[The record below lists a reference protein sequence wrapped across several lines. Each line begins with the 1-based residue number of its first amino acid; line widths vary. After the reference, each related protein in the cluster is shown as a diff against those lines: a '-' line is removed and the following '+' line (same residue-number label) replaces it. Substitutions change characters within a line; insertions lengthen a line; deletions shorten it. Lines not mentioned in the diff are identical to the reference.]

1 MTTTDADDISY
12 LRRAFAVAER
22 ARRHGNHPF
31 GALLVD
37 GGNILGEGILWNE
50 ADGRL
55 WWTDIESRRLFALEP
70 RSGRLET
77 VETPE
82 RVGSFAPRRDGK
94 GFLAAFASGFA
105 LWDPQSGERHDLHAF
120 EAHQPTTRLND
131 GKTDRQG
138 RFVAGGFDE
147 GGGGR
152 HVSSVVRVDPH
163 LTGAPVAVA
172 ELDHTPEHDVVFAEL
187 GFRAASVAHELGN
200 IGGVVTVTDAT
211 GRILAE
217 WGDHATIVRATDSHL
232 APWFNW
238 SECAA
243 GTNGMGTALEAHGP
257 VVIGG
262 AEHWCQAF
270 HNWVCAGIA
279 VRDVVTREPI
289 AVLNISCWRSQLPA
303 SADGWLTNAVATTQ
317 RTLKR
322 RARDSGAELVAAY
335 TEARARS
342 GTALAA
348 VDTGGK
354 VVIADD
360 TASVLLGVP
369 ASTPAVDPTLRWNPG
384 LPELIAAARYASRQ
398 AAHNPDWVGST
409 QIFTHL
415 ADEPTSISI
424 RPVFSSG
431 QLIGNL
437 ISFGSSEGA
446 QVPQAEGSANP
457 PTQPRRVVG
466 MRDNRMV
473 LLRLREV
480 SFAESEGNDV
490 WLSTDQGRLRAASQS
505 LDKLDGELADVGFLR
520 VHRRYLVNLSRIRE
534 IERGLKGELSLV
546 MDDRTHEM
554 VPVSRRN
561 APAVRRALDI

>member
-1 MTTTDADDISY
+1 MRDV
-12 LRRAFAVAER
+12 RRREPPAAGPGSGTVFAAWE
-22 ARRHGNHPF
+22 
-31 GALLVD
+31 
-37 GGNILGEGILWNE
+37 
-50 ADGRL
+50 
-55 WWTDIESRRLFALEP
+55 
-70 RSGRLET
+70 
-77 VETPE
+77 
-82 RVGSFAPRRDGK
+82 
-94 GFLAAFASGFA
+94 
-105 LWDPQSGERHDLHAF
+105 
-120 EAHQPTTRLND
+120 
-131 GKTDRQG
+131 
-138 RFVAGGFDE
+138 RFVQGEDQVPGV
-147 GGGGR
+147 R
-152 HVSSVVRVDPH
+152 PVVAISWHRCREQYRVDPH

-289 AVLNISCWRSQLPA
+289 AVLNISCWRSQLPT
-303 SADGWLTNAVATTQ
+303 SAGGWLANAVAKTQ
-317 RTLKR
+317 CTLRR

-335 TEARARS
+335 AQARAHS
-342 GTALAA
+342 TTALAA
-348 VDTGGK
+348 MDTAGK

-360 TASVLLGVP
+360 TASVLMGVP
-369 ASTPAVDPTLRWNPG
+369 ASTPAVDPTVRWNPG
-384 LPELIAAARYASRQ
+384 LPELIGAARYASRQ
-398 AAHNPDWVGST
+398 AARNPDWVGST

-424 RPVFSSG
+424 RPVFLSG
-431 QLIGNL
+431 HLIGNL
-437 ISFGSSEGA
+437 VSFGASDG
-446 QVPQAEGSANP
+446 PQLPHLEGSSHPRA
-457 PTQPRRVVG
+457 QPRRLVA
-466 MRDNRMV
+466 MRDSRMV
-473 LLRLREV
+473 LLRLPEV

-490 WLSTDQGRLRAASQS
+490 WLSTDQGRLRAASQG
-505 LDKLDGELADVGFLR
+505 LDKLEGELADVGFLR
-520 VHRRYLVNLSRIRE
+520 VHRRYVVNLSRIRE
-534 IERGLKGELSLV
+534 IERGRSGEMFLL
-546 MDDRTHEM
+546 MDDHTDNM

-561 APAVRRALDI
+561 APSVRRALDI